1 MEQLEQLIAAHPL
14 FAGLKPEYSHLIGG
28 CAHNVRF
35 EPGQFLLHHG
45 GPADE
50 FYLLRHGRVALTL
63 GAPGRPAL
71 TVQTLGPGELLGV
84 SWLVAPYRWMYDAQ
98 ALETVGA
105 IAIDAACLR
114 AKSEA
119 DHDLGFEL
127 AQRLMAVLVQRL
139 HAARLQLLDVYGTQ
153 R

>member
-1 MEQLEQLIAAHPL
+1 MEPLEHIIAAHPL
-14 FAGLKPEYSHLIGG
+14 FAGLRPEYTHLIGD
-28 CAHNVRF
+28 CAHNMRF
-35 EPGQFLLHHG
+35 EPGEFLLQHG
-45 GPADE
+45 APAAE
-50 FYLLRHGRVALTL
+50 FYLLRHGRVALAL
-63 GAPGRPAL
+63 GAPGRGTL

-84 SWLVAPYRWMYDAQ
+84 SWLVTPYRWMYDAQ
-98 ALETVGA
+98 ALEPVGA

-127 AQRLMAVLVQRL
+127 AQRFMAVLVRRL
-139 HAARLQLLDVYGTQ
+139 HAARMQLLDVYGTH

>member
-1 MEQLEQLIAAHPL
+1 MEQLEQIIAAHPL
-14 FAGLKPEYSHLIGG
+14 FAGLRPEYARLIGG

-35 EPGQFLLHHG
+35 EPGQLLLRHG
-45 GPADE
+45 ASADE
-50 FYLLRHGRVALTL
+50 FYLLRHGTVALVLT
-63 GAPGRPAL
+63 AAGRGAL

-114 AKSEA
+114 AKSAA

-127 AQRLMAVLVQRL
+127 AQRFMGVLVRRL
-139 HAARLQLLDVYGTQ
+139 HAARLQLLDVYGTH